1 MHHVAQL
8 SEGDLAPGF
17 ELEDD
22 RGARVSLDSL
32 HQGKLVLYF
41 FPKADTSG

>member
-1 MHHVAQL
+1 MRHVAQL
-8 SEGDLAPGF
+8 SEGDAAPRF

-22 RGARVSLDSL
+22 RGARVTLDAL
-32 HQGKLVLYF
+32 RQGKLVLYF